1 MKLVCN
7 LKSALDAYWAAEN
20 HREQQGAYHEI
31 LLFGGIDGYA
41 PSGSVRSWLAQQAR
55 RFALWVE
62 RRDMRDR
69 SVDVVD
75 RGKSRTPSGELIPD
89 EPKLCQECG
98 RVGPCDRWD
107 CNELPF

>member
-41 PSGSVRSWLAQQAR
+41 PSGPVRSWLARQAR
-55 RFALWVE
+55 KFALWIE
-62 RRDMRDR
+62 KRDL
-69 SVDVVD
+69 
-75 RGKSRTPSGELIPD
+75 GAKEIPD

-107 CNELPF
+107 CDELLF